1 MKVLLNLTNDTLE
14 YQDTKVFIQGTDA
27 RNQIIVYADEDITFT
42 NLTIAY
48 QLQNGRTT
56 IAMANSGLVESD
68 SDDYLEGYTGYIFN
82 VPLSVTTLTG
92 NIMATVV
99 ANISGA
105 KHKFNILNTV
115 IDSVFF
121 EAYETALEEAESEF
135 ATDIESMQSAITQL
149 QSSKADK
156 TALNA
161 EIARATAKE
170 GELETAIGNEVTRA
184 TGKENEIAGDLA
196 NEILRATGVE
206 GGLNTRLSTIESQVG
221 YVELTGDSGELT
233 DTQYAEI
240 LKPNCVIKLGSFYYQ
255 HQYTPVSSPTSISFI
270 KIPNF
275 QDITSGGTIT
285 AIKITNDWI
294 RVNTSNKTWTLWNN
308 LDKNVYTT
316 NAIDTKTNDLQS
328 QIDGL
333 NAGQNLADI
342 VTDLTALNNLSI
354 TNLHDGDKVQ
364 VLVDS
369 NHDNAST
376 VYSLSISGSSHS
388 WTYIG
393 KYGQD
398 GYTKSE
404 ANALLETKQDLIDS
418 THKLS
423 SDLVDDTNATHKF
436 VSASEKAQI
445 TANQNAISA
454 IKDGTTI
461 DSFSDV
467 EGALSG
473 KVDKSQIGYIE
484 LNSVSGELTDTQYA
498 ECIKPYCYI
507 FYDEKLYY
515 KTDDSDYYGYMIFTE
530 YGISDANSINTL
542 FKRRFYIYKSNKYF
556 QHYESLF
563 RSYNKDKTDELL
575 ANSVNDCKAYTDK
588 KIEDL
593 AWVLGGNTL
602 DISSDTTTAYQKS
615 VPSGVY
621 NPNGTPKALLNIIG
635 GMSYKRDLVVNTLSN
650 ANIDSTGYIVS
661 APDYNL
667 EVLQV
672 ENGKTYYFA
681 NEKTQIV
688 VGYFADYPTMSSRT
702 ADNVRHVYNN
712 VSSFVAEY
720 TGYACV
726 RFSSIDTNT
735 MIYDGITDSA
745 VTSVASKDSDDITID
760 TYTIPAEIQ
769 ALEGYGWGIND
780 TCYNY
785 IDYEAK
791 KYVQKVAR
799 VDLGTLNWTTLPTSG
814 TTYRMSAN
822 LPTVKNFSTNVIAN
836 IICAKYETKTATNLF
851 NRQVG
856 IASTGT
862 GETNYLTVYDENY
875 NTIDSPSA
883 FKTAMSGVYLY
894 YELATP
900 IETNISQYID
910 NNFIEV
916 EENGTITYNNTYEQA
931 VPSDIDY
938 LVKEVKA

>member
-418 THKLS
+418 SHKLS
-423 SDLVDDTNATHKF
+423 SDLVDDTNSNNKF

-445 TANQNAISA
+445 TANETAISN

-467 EGALSG
+467 ESALSL
-473 KVDKSQIGYIE
+473 K
-484 LNSVSGELTDTQYA
+484 
-498 ECIKPYCYI
+498 
-507 FYDEKLYY
+507 
-515 KTDDSDYYGYMIFTE
+515 
-530 YGISDANSINTL
+530 ANSADVYT
-542 FKRRFYIYKSNKYF
+542 KT
-556 QHYESLF
+556 EVD
-563 RSYNKDKTDELL
+563 NKDTAALN
-575 ANSVNDCKAYTDK
+575 ASKAYTDK

-735 MIYDGITDSA
+735 IIYSGLTDSA
-745 VTSVASKDSDDITID
+745 VTSVVSKDSNDTTID
-760 TYTIPAEIQ
+760 TYTIPSEVR
-769 ALEGYGWGIND
+769 ALEGYGKIYSKLDFNNKKFSRG
-780 TCYNY
+780 NY
-785 IDYEAK
+785 L
-791 KYVQKVAR
+791 
-799 VDLGTLNWTTLPTSG
+799 DLGTLNWTRDNYNNWLTPDGLLPKS
-814 TTYRMSAN
+814 TTQLACLCSKYPIITNPENVDYGCRMSGN
-822 LPTVKNFSTNVIAN
+822 LSRIVIHD
-836 IICAKYETKTATNLF
+836 KDTTSMSSSE
-851 NRQVG
+851 
-856 IASTGT
+856 
-862 GETNYLTVYDENY
+862 
-875 NTIDSPSA
+875 
-883 FKTAMSGVYLY
+883 FKTYISGVMFY

-900 IETNISQYID
+900 VETDISQYIND
-910 NNFIEV
+910 NSIEV
-916 EENGTITYNNTYEQA
+916 EAGGTLTFTNTYNQA